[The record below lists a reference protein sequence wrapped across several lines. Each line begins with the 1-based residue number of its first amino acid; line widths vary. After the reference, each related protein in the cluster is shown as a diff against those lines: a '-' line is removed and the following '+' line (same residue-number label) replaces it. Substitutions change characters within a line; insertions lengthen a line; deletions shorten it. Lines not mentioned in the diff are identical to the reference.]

1 MKEKKVNILKVKF
14 IKDNDVK
21 MLFILLILIVLDVLK
36 I

>member
-21 MLFILLILIVLDVLK
+21 MLFILLILIVLDVLE

>member
-14 IKDNDVK
+14 IKDNDVN